1 MFTFI
6 YFFFTFFYCIFQC
19 FVRDKVREEF
29 CIKEILAANT
39 LYFFILYICIKH
51 LKGRNINFALNT
63 ET

>member
-39 LYFFILYICIKH
+39 TLDVH
-51 LKGRNINFALNT
+51 LRPEMSSTADGALFRVKYYV
-63 ET
+63 